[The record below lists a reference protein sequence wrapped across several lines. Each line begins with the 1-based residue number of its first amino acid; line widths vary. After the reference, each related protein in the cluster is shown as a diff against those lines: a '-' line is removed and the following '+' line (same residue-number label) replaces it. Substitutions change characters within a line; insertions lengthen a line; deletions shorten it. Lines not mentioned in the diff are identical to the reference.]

1 MTVKDY
7 LIQEI
12 GEKETNRFFQ
22 ILKSKYY
29 LEMDSEGYLTL
40 DYYIDYHDKDAIQE
54 YVMNNFKNYK
64 TMDGLIDNIMDDYYE
79 YEYELFQPIRDT
91 LYCLDIN
98 YDIIESLFDELRYNY
113 IYVNYDDIYN
123 AIYETDVEIEISLQ
137 TKDDK
142 NCLDGKQAIKKYIDK
157 NIWNI
162 IKKDDDD
169 FRWREYVLASELHI
183 NIKDFYELKE
193 KNRLK
198 IKGLFIIKDYHNGSY
213 YDNLNL
219 IDGVEIDANISLDT
233 IQFDLGYT
241 IDEISGDY
249 IYKCEAVIQ

>member
-12 GEKETNRFFQ
+12 GKKETNRFFQ

-29 LEMDSEGYLTL
+29 LEMDLEGSLTL

-64 TMDGLIDNIMDDYYE
+64 TMERLTDDIMEDYYN
-79 YEYELFQPIRDT
+79 YEYELLEPIRDT
-91 LYCLDIN
+91 LYSLDIDYNIIDDLFTEIYENYCYIN
-98 YDIIESLFDELRYNY
+98 YDD
-113 IYVNYDDIYN
+113 VYN
-123 AIYETDVEIEISLQ
+123 AIYDTDVEIEISLQ
-137 TKDDK
+137 TREDR
-142 NCLDGKQAIKKYIDK
+142 NRLDGSQAIKKYIDK
-157 NIWNI
+157 DIWNI
-162 IKKDDDD
+162 INKDEDN
-169 FRWREYVLASELHI
+169 FRYYGYVLSSELQI

-193 KNRLK
+193 KNRIK
-198 IKGLFIIKDYHNGSY
+198 IEGLFVIKDYHNGSY

-219 IDGVEIDANISLDT
+219 IDGIEINANISLDT
-233 IQFDLGYT
+233 IQFDLGYS

-249 IYKCEAVIQ
+249 IYKSRVVM